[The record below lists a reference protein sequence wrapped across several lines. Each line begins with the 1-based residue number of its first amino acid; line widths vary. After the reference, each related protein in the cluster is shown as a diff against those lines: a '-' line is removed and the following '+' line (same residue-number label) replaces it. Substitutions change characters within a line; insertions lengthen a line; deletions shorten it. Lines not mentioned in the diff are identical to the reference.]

1 MYQMSWYGARVSGD
15 GIQRNVPVTSCSGF
29 SELLTIT

>member
-1 MYQMSWYGARVSGD
+1 MYGLNVMGD